1 MDVSSKQVSQIMFW
15 SHWCPDPTSSVML
28 VVMNSCTLDQ
38 CWMDRFDSTIWYLA
52 GYPRLTMVFEAPRNM
67 AFKHSMGMIDDGL
80 IDDFRVAYHNFSDFW
95 DSWIGIGVF
104 FMAPNG
110 YGPRLVS
117 ISCRFSSIEVS
128 RFRAA
133 QDSLPRGCP
142 VSGHCD
148 GQSITTTKSPF
159 PYVFFFFFP

>member
-1 MDVSSKQVSQIMFW
+1 
-15 SHWCPDPTSSVML
+15 
-28 VVMNSCTLDQ
+28 
-38 CWMDRFDSTIWYLA
+38 
-52 GYPRLTMVFEAPRNM
+52 
-67 AFKHSMGMIDDGL
+67 MIFVWL
-80 IDDFRVAYHNFSDFW
+80 IIISPIFIW
-95 DSWIGIGVF
+95 DSWTGIGVF

-159 PYVFFFFFP
+159 PYVFFFSIVMLVYQRVNTIKSHYIDYMNHHYMARRGCETGSFNHGQFEEGNWGSNHETRM